1 MNKLYIGAAYYP
13 ELWDKSEVD
22 KDIER
27 CKSLGIN
34 VLRIGEFAWKKM
46 EPSEGNFQ
54 LDWLLDI
61 VNKLYENGI
70 YTVMCT
76 PTATPPRWLLNKYN
90 ETRMVMHDLIRA
102 DVSSRCHTCKTSTIM
117 RDKNKLI
124 VTELAKVFAQHKG
137 VIGWQID
144 NEIYPYNEGCFC
156 DNCKKAFREWLK
168 NRFGSIEKL
177 NKAWGMYRWSLAY
190 DSFDEIEPPY
200 PRQWKHPSLRKAWRD
215 FQYHQVKTYTDEQA
229 EVLHSFGCVNV
240 GTNMMQHNSMSYNI
254 TNEHLDVVQYNHYD
268 TAEKLADTCFAY
280 DFLRCV
286 KDKPFWIMETQ
297 ANWNGSEYAE
307 NGYRPEG
314 NCYANTWFPFAK
326 GCEMNMYWLFRT
338 HPNGHEI
345 AHGALYTSAGREYRV
360 CDEVKRACEEIGKCE
375 SVLTT
380 SKIDS
385 NIALHYSSTALN
397 SFDSAPILKNLQ
409 YREWLM
415 QKYYKAFR
423 HHNVDVIDT
432 QHSLDGYEVVV
443 SPFLST
449 VDENGLKQ
457 RIIDWVNN
465 GGTWIVGPM
474 SDIMDENVSKYTSAP
489 YSFIEELAGVHTK
502 YQNFLDND
510 VFKACWTDG
519 TTCSIGK
526 CFDAYELANGTESL
540 ANYIGF
546 ENDGLSVIASRK
558 VGKGKVIVV
567 GSVVSVN
574 DLLRLVDRQP
584 IADASENIVLTERDN
599 GVIIAVETENCEG
612 YVCLDGNYVDIL
624 TNRVLNGKVKIN
636 SYEVLVL
643 KKED

>member
-22 KDIER
+22 KDIKR

-76 PTATPPRWLLNKYN
+76 PTATPPRWLLNKYT

-156 DNCKKAFREWLK
+156 NNCKKAFREWLK
-168 NRFGSIEKL
+168 NRFGCIEKL

-314 NCYANTWFPFAK
+314 NCYANTWLPFAK

-385 NIALHYSSTALN
+385 KIALHYSSTALN

-415 QKYYKAFR
+415 QKYYNAFR

-465 GGTWIVGPM
+465 GGTWLVGPM

-519 TTCSIGK
+519 TSCSIGK
-526 CFDAYELANGTESL
+526 CFDAYECAKGTESL
-540 ANYIGF
+540 ANYVGF

-574 DLLRLVDRQP
+574 DLLMLVDRQP

-599 GVIIAVETENCEG
+599 GVIIAVETENREG
-612 YVCLDGNYVDIL
+612 YVCLDGNYIDAL
-624 TNRVLNGKVKIN
+624 SNRILNGKVKIN

-643 KKED
+643 KKEA

>member
-76 PTATPPRWLLNKYN
+76 PTATPPRWLLNKYT

-124 VTELAKVFAQHKG
+124 VTELAKVFAHHKG

-268 TAEKLADTCFAY
+268 AAEKLADTCFAY

-314 NCYANTWFPFAK
+314 NCYANTWLPFAK

-385 NIALHYSSTALN
+385 KIALHYSSTALN

-432 QHSLDGYEVVV
+432 QHSLDDYEVVV

-474 SDIMDENVSKYTSAP
+474 SDIMDENVSKYISAP

-519 TTCSIGK
+519 TSCSVGK

-540 ANYIGF
+540 ANYVGF

-567 GSVVSVN
+567 GSVISAD

-584 IADASENIVLTERDN
+584 IADASENVVLTERDN
-599 GVIIAVETENCEG
+599 GVIIAVETENREG

>member
-46 EPSEGNFQ
+46 EPSEGDFQ

-76 PTATPPRWLLNKYN
+76 PTATPPRWLLNKYT

-124 VTELAKVFAQHKG
+124 VTELAKVFAHHKG

-156 DNCKKAFREWLK
+156 ENCKRAFREWLK

-314 NCYANTWFPFAK
+314 NCYANTWLPFAK

-360 CDEVKRACEEIGKCE
+360 CREVERVCEEISKCE
-375 SVLTT
+375 SILTT

-385 NIALHYSSTALN
+385 KIALHYSSTALN
-397 SFDSAPILKNLQ
+397 SFESAPILKNLQ
-409 YREWLM
+409 YREWLI

-423 HHNVDVIDT
+423 HHNIDVIDT

-465 GGTWIVGPM
+465 GGMWIVGPM
-474 SDIMDENVSKYTSAP
+474 SDIMDENVSKYTFAP
-489 YSFIEELAGVHTK
+489 YSFIEEFAGVHTE

-519 TTCSIGK
+519 TSCSIGK
-526 CFDAYELANGTESL
+526 CFDAYECANGTESL
-540 ANYIGF
+540 ANYVGF
-546 ENDGLSVIASRK
+546 DNNGFSVIASRK

-567 GSVVSVN
+567 GSVISAN
-574 DLLRLVDRQP
+574 DLLRLVDHQP
-584 IADASENIVLTERDN
+584 IADASENVVLTERDN
-599 GVIIAVETENCEG
+599 GVIIAIETENREG

-624 TNRVLNGKVKIN
+624 TNRVLNGKVKVN

-643 KKED
+643 KKEA